1 MNEALTSSTDA
12 HQALSHL
19 HASTCVL
26 MTRFINGH
34 HCPKLA
40 QMIVSQLAN
49 LLTHPQ
55 LEQLPDSRTL
65 YQQLLEHWQGVTR
78 QLIEQKTKQKQNT
91 VYH

>member
-1 MNEALTSSTDA
+1 MNEASTSANDA
-12 HQALSHL
+12 QQALSHL
-19 HASTCVL
+19 HANTCLL

-40 QMIVSQLAN
+40 QMIVSQLGH

-55 LEQLPDSRTL
+55 LEQLPDSRNV
-65 YQQLLEHWQGVTR
+65 YQQLLEHWQSVTR
-78 QLIEQKTKQKQNT
+78 QLLEHKTQRHKI